1 MGISCKKI
9 FFVFSHDMFVIRE
22 QRRAGEGSPTRTF
35 VRGGPARA
43 HGLVEALITRYI
55 DKQSGILLD
64 CDQRFPL
71 NFSPYILLMCHVSV
85 PFTLYLHPIQ
95 RFPLNPSPIPHYN
108 YKIPFFIPI
117 HHLSS
122 IFPN

>member
-64 CDQRFPL
+64 CDQRVPL
-71 NFSPYILLMCHVSV
+71 KFLSLYPTHVSRQCS
-85 PFTLYLHPIQ
+85 LHPISPPCTAVSPKS
-95 RFPLNPSPIPHYN
+95 FPYTPL
-108 YKIPFFIPI
+108 
-117 HHLSS
+117 
-122 IFPN
+122 

>member
-43 HGLVEALITRYI
+43 HGLVAALITRYI
-55 DKQSGILLD
+55 DKQSGIPLGLD
-64 CDQRFPL
+64 ELVIRAVVLPGQQQNTVEASHGC
-71 NFSPYILLMCHVSV
+71 CE
-85 PFTLYLHPIQ
+85 
-95 RFPLNPSPIPHYN
+95 
-108 YKIPFFIPI
+108 
-117 HHLSS
+117 
-122 IFPN
+122 